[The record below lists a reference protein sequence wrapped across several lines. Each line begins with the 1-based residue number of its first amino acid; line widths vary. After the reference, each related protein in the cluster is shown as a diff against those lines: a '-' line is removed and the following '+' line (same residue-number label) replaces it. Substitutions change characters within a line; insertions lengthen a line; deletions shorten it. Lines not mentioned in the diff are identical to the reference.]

1 MKAIMKIEPGP
12 GAEVKEVG
20 IPEIKDNEVLVKVMA
35 TTICG
40 TDVHIYMWDEW
51 SSKRIKPPMIFGHE
65 FSGEVVEVGK
75 SVKSVKPGDFVS
87 AETHIA
93 CGHCYMCRTGNAHLC
108 INVKIL
114 GVDTDGAFAEYVAI
128 PEANVWQ
135 NDRSIPPEIAS
146 MQEPFGNAVHAT
158 LIEDVAGKTVAIFG
172 AGPIGIM
179 SAEVARASGASKIFI
194 VEPNE
199 FRRNLASRFG
209 KFYIL
214 NPQEVD
220 PVEFIMDMTEGI
232 GVDVFLEMSGAP
244 KAIIQ
249 GIRSTRKGGR
259 VSLLGIPKSNVEFE
273 EFAEDIVFR
282 GIRIYG
288 INGRLMFDTWY
299 RVRELLTSRRV
310 DLAPLI
316 THKFTFDD
324 VDKAMDLLIKK
335 QAAKIV
341 LYPQKEE

>member
-158 LIEDVAGKTVAIFG
+158 LICLLYTSPSPRDAHESRM
-172 AGPIGIM
+172 PS
-179 SAEVARASGASKIFI
+179 SA
-194 VEPNE
+194 
-199 FRRNLASRFG
+199 
-209 KFYIL
+209 
-214 NPQEVD
+214 
-220 PVEFIMDMTEGI
+220 
-232 GVDVFLEMSGAP
+232 
-244 KAIIQ
+244 
-249 GIRSTRKGGR
+249 
-259 VSLLGIPKSNVEFE
+259 
-273 EFAEDIVFR
+273 
-282 GIRIYG
+282 
-288 INGRLMFDTWY
+288 
-299 RVRELLTSRRV
+299 
-310 DLAPLI
+310 
-316 THKFTFDD
+316 
-324 VDKAMDLLIKK
+324 
-335 QAAKIV
+335 
-341 LYPQKEE
+341 